1 MCRIDSSLKSLRPV
15 ARKIL
20 TEGRVS
26 SVTAKLEHL
35 SLVGSWVFTHH
46 GLPMPFSRLSACK
59 SLETALR
66 VGRKHGWNGSWA
78 GRQVRVLRRL
88 CWQLDLFG
96 FLLRLLQ
103 EFDDFTPKG
112 LLHCLVHILEGL
124 VFFLDTFLNGIC
136 ICLDWSF
143 RLRVNVF
150 LWNLVGV

>member
-1 MCRIDSSLKSLRPV
+1 MCRIDSSLKSLGPWLGKYWPRV
-15 ARKIL
+15 ESARL
-20 TEGRVS
+20 
-26 SVTAKLEHL
+26 LQNL

-46 GLPMPFSRLSACK
+46 GLPMPFSWLSACK

-103 EFDDFTPKG
+103 EFYDFTPKG

-124 VFFLDTFLNGIC
+124 VFFLDTFFNGIC

-143 RLRVNVF
+143 RLCAIFF

>member
-15 ARKIL
+15 AQKRL
-20 TEGRVS
+20 TEGPVNLLA
-26 SVTAKLEHL
+26 AKLEHL
-35 SLVGSWVFTHH
+35 SLVGSWDCTH
-46 GLPMPFSRLSACK
+46 RLSACR
-59 SLETALR
+59 SLETALW
-66 VGRKHGWNGSWA
+66 VGRKHGWNGSRA

-112 LLHCLVHILEGL
+112 LLHRLVYILEG
-124 VFFLDTFLNGIC
+124 VMFFLDAFFNGIC